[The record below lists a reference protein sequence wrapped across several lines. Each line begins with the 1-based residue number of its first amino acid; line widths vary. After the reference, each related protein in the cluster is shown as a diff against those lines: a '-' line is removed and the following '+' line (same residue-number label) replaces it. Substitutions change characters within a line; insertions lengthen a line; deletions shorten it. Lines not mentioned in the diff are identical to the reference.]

1 MELPS
6 IMSHVSI
13 GVTDIDRAAAFY
25 DAVLATVGATRQH
38 EVPGAAIAYGKMFP
52 EFWVGLPLNGE
63 PASAGNGNHF
73 SFIAPT
79 KEAVHAFYDAAL
91 AAGAVST
98 VSRALDPNTARRT
111 TGASSS
117 ITTDTRS
124 KRRSYPASAPRDSS
138 SETGSQ

>member
-91 AAGAVST
+91 AAGAVS
-98 VSRALDPNTARRT
+98 DGEPGARPEY
-111 TGASSS
+111 GPAYYGCFVIDHDGHKIEASVVPS
-117 ITTDTRS
+117 
-124 KRRSYPASAPRDSS
+124 
-138 SETGSQ
+138 